1 MAAPRNAGKSAAPPK
16 ESDGFVRAIAR
27 GFGVVEAL
35 GRPPGRHTLSEVA
48 RLAGITRATSRRIL
62 ATLVAMKYCASDG
75 RYFQLR
81 PRALGLGLSYLNS
94 LPFWAASQ
102 RTVETLRDETAE
114 SCALA
119 VLDETDIVYVQRWPS
134 RRILATSLGV
144 GSRLPAHVV
153 SLGRVLLAAAAAP
166 DLDLFFGRVELR
178 RLTERTI
185 TDPGLLRKE
194 LARTAAR
201 GYAWVDGEL
210 DLAICGLAVP
220 VRNPR
225 GLVVAALSVNTI
237 SGKVTEAAAKR
248 RFLRPL
254 QQAARDIQ
262 LQMTT

>member
-1 MAAPRNAGKSAAPPK
+1 MASTKPSGKQPAAK

-48 RLAGITRATSRRIL
+48 RLANVTRATARRIL
-62 ATLVAMKYCASDG
+62 ATLVAMRYCASDG
-75 RYFQLR
+75 RYFHLR

-94 LPFWAASQ
+94 LPFWAHSH
-102 RTVETLRDETAE
+102 RTVESLRDETSE

-119 VLDETDIVYVQRWPS
+119 VLDETEIVYVQRLPS
-134 RRILATSLGV
+134 RRILTANLGV

-153 SLGRVLLAAAAAP
+153 SLGRVLLAATPTP
-166 DLDLFFGRVELR
+166 DLERFLEQVELK
-178 RLTERTI
+178 RLTPRTI
-185 TDPGLLRKE
+185 VDREVLRRE
-194 LARTAAR
+194 LTKVAEQ

-210 DLAICGLAVP
+210 DLAICGIAVP
-220 VRNPR
+220 VRQQN
-225 GLVVAALSVNTI
+225 GQVIAALSVNTI
-237 SGKVTEAAAKR
+237 SGTLGEAVARR

-262 LQMTT
+262 MQMPQ

>member
-1 MAAPRNAGKSAAPPK
+1 MAVPRKPDKAAAPPK

-35 GRPPGRHTLSEVA
+35 GHPPGRHTLSEVA
-48 RLAGITRATSRRIL
+48 RLAGLTRATSRRIL
-62 ATLVAMKYCASDG
+62 ATLVAMRYCASDG

-81 PRALGLGLSYLNS
+81 PRALRLGLSYLNS

-134 RRILATSLGV
+134 RRILTTSLGV

-153 SLGRVLLAAAAAP
+153 SLGRVLLAAAPAA
-166 DLDLFFGRVELR
+166 DLDLFFARVNLERLTARTIIDPRLLR
-178 RLTERTI
+178 R
-185 TDPGLLRKE
+185 E
-194 LARTAAR
+194 LARIADL
-201 GYAWVDGEL
+201 GHAWVDGEL
-210 DLAICGLAVP
+210 DPAICGLAVP
-220 VRNPR
+220 VRNTR
-225 GLVVAALSVNTI
+225 GQVVAALSINTI
-237 SGKVTEAAAKR
+237 FGKLTESGARR

-262 LQMTT
+262 MQMTA